1 MLPVAELAE
10 CARAVLERDGE
21 RVLNYGPIG
30 GYPPLREAIAARHGV
45 DPASVLVLNGSLQGL
60 ALLVELLAPN
70 GPVLVEAPT
79 YDRPLKLLAMRDC
92 AVRPVR
98 QNADGLDLDALE
110 SELDRGARPSF
121 LYTIPTFQN
130 PSGRTLPLESRK
142 RLVALARDRGLLVL
156 EDDPYGLVRFSGEAL
171 PTLWEL
177 DGGDNV
183 VYSSSFSK
191 TVAPG
196 LRVGYLVVPEALRA
210 QLEARA
216 LQTYLTPALLGQA
229 AIHEFMARGLFEP
242 NVERVCGLLRER
254 RDAMVEAL
262 GDAFGGAATWSTP
275 EGGYFLWLDL
285 PDDVDAAALLPAAE
299 ASGVTYVPGSDFFIA
314 GGGGGSAIR
323 LAYSY
328 VAPAAVREGVARLAS
343 AVALPAPV

>member
-30 GYPPLREAIAARHGV
+30 GYAPLREAIAERHGV
-45 DPASVLVLNGSLQGL
+45 EPARVLVLNGSLQGL
-60 ALLVELLAPN
+60 ALLVELLAPT

-79 YDRPLKLLAMRDC
+79 YDRPLKLLAMRGAD
-92 AVRPVR
+92 VRPVP
-98 QNADGLDLDALE
+98 QHADGLDLDALE
-110 SELDRGARPSF
+110 AELGAGRRPSF

-130 PSGRTLPLESRK
+130 PSGRTLLLESRR
-142 RLVALARDRGLLVL
+142 RLVELARARDLLIL
-156 EDDPYGLVRFSGEAL
+156 EDDPYGLVRFSGEPL

-177 DGGDNV
+177 DGGENV

-196 LRVGYLVVPEALRA
+196 LRVGYLIVPDALGA

-216 LQTYLTPALLGQA
+216 LQTYLAPALLGQA
-229 AIHEFMARGLFEP
+229 AIHEFITRGLFEP
-242 NVERVCGLLRER
+242 NLERVCGLLRER

-262 GDAFGGAATWSTP
+262 GDAFGDAATWSNP
-275 EGGYFLWLDL
+275 EGGYFVWLDL
-285 PDDVDAAALLPAAE
+285 PDDVDAAELLPRAE
-299 ASGVTYVPGSDFFIA
+299 ASGVTYVPGSDFFVVA
-314 GGGGGSAIR
+314 GGGRSAIR

-328 VAPAAVREGVARLAS
+328 VAPAVIREGVARLAS
-343 AVALPAPV
+343 VVALPAPV